1 MEGTPPLN
9 WRGALKL
16 EGTPPVDG
24 GHPSSREGK
33 GMDPLHSLHRLKISK
48 SQDYLTD
55 IGYVHGGVRSPYS
68 GRDTALFAAASDE
81 LHGAGSE
88 FYQESGGCLMCTK
101 CLRPYH
107 VENTSSRPITEVK
120 QRRARLVLGWVTAW
134 EYRVP

>member
-1 MEGTPPLN
+1 MNGGHPSSELRAPLQRIEGTPPIN

-33 GMDPLHSLHRLKISK
+33 GMGPLHSLHRLKISK

-81 LHGAGSE
+81 LHGPVVNSTRNQAG
-88 FYQESGGCLMCTK
+88 
-101 CLRPYH
+101 
-107 VENTSSRPITEVK
+107 
-120 QRRARLVLGWVTAW
+120 A
-134 EYRVP
+134 

>member
-1 MEGTPPLN
+1 MNGGHPS
-9 WRGALKL
+9 LKL

-33 GMDPLHSLHRLKISK
+33 GVDPLHSLHRLKISK

-81 LHGAGSE
+81 LHGPVVNSTRNQAG
-88 FYQESGGCLMCTK
+88 
-101 CLRPYH
+101 
-107 VENTSSRPITEVK
+107 
-120 QRRARLVLGWVTAW
+120 A
-134 EYRVP
+134 